1 MDWEGLLEGAT
12 AIVRDTFGEPFTYVR
27 HSDGHKVEPVTAIF
41 DPDFVEMAGNGAQ
54 QMAARMIVVE
64 VRDSDIGGE
73 PKLEDRFTRHKTG
86 ITYRVSTPMPSSSGM
101 TKVQLR
107 KV

>member
-12 AIVRDTFGEPFTYVR
+12 AIVRDTFGEPFSYVR
-27 HSDGHKVEPVTAIF
+27 ASDGYTVDPVTAIF

-54 QMAARMIVVE
+54 QVSARMIVVE
-64 VRDSDIGGE
+64 VRNEDIGGE
-73 PKLEDRFTRHKTG
+73 PKLEDRFTRKKTG
-86 ITYRVSTPMPSSSGM
+86 VTYRVSVPMPSSSGM